1 MHIQAFEGMKAL
13 FEKYGKGHTLDVGS
27 LQVKKSHRTFK
38 EFCPDY
44 VGTDIVPGTNV
55 DVVCTDVLP
64 FPDASFDTVIS
75 GNCFEH
81 CENPFALIVECHRI
95 LKPEGYFL
103 ATAPRHWPEHHRPDC
118 WRILPD
124 GWRAMFKYAK
134 LTFVEAYVVNHAV
147 EDGRF
152 SDCYGVAKK

>member
-1 MHIQAFEGMKAL
+1 MHIEAFEGIKER

-27 LQVKKSHRTFK
+27 LQVKDRHLTFR

-44 VGTDIVPGTNV
+44 VGTDILPGKNV
-55 DVVCTDVLP
+55 DVVCTEVLP
-64 FPDASFDTVIS
+64 FENESFDTVIS

-81 CENPFALIVECHRI
+81 CENPFALILECARV
-95 LKPEGYFL
+95 LKPGGYFIG
-103 ATAPRHWPEHHRPDC
+103 TAPRNWPDHHRPDC

-124 GWRAMFKYAK
+124 GWVALFKYAK
-134 LTFVEAYVVNHAV
+134 LSVVETAAIPHAT
-147 EDGRF
+147 GRN